1 MTEVVP
7 QNMIIGDWMLVVAHI
22 HPHTYSSTSDHTNSG
37 RYDSK
42 GNRVGDIY
50 RDFKWRAESTEG
62 NHRTYLYY
70 STDPSTTQ
78 WWCYPRVDV
87 VDGSE
92 PSIDELLKGY
102 DYLEYKGGD
111 FGVRQKENE
120 IIVNRFKEA

>member
-1 MTEVVP
+1 MVGIVHPNSYT
-7 QNMIIGDWMLVVAHI
+7 GSDTGVA
-22 HPHTYSSTSDHTNSG
+22 G
-37 RYDSK
+37 VYDMQ
-42 GNRVGDIY
+42 GNRVIDATEY
-50 RDFKWRAESTEG
+50 KWGTGTRQEMRA
-62 NHRTYLYY
+62 YLFYCTNVNNRQY
-70 STDPSTTQ
+70 FA
-78 WWCYPRVDV
+78 YPRVDV